1 MIVDDAPFIR
11 EVLRHLFEKSDV
23 EIVGEAK
30 DGAEA
35 VALVKKTKPEVV
47 LMDLVM
53 PNKSGIEATA
63 EILKELPET
72 RVIACSTLSQNGMV
86 MRALEVG
93 CCNFVSKPFKSE
105 EVLKAVRAAAQKG
118 SKEAGT

>member
-11 EVLRHLFEKSDV
+11 EVLRHLFLSSEVDV
-23 EIVGEAK
+23 VGEAK

-35 VALVKKTKPEVV
+35 VEIVKATKPEVV

-53 PNKSGIEATA
+53 PNKSGIEATT

-72 RVIACSTLSQNGMV
+72 RIIACSTISQNGMV
-86 MRALEVG
+86 MRALEAG

-105 EVLKAVRAAAQKG
+105 EVLKAVRAATKKG